1 MYNKRQR
8 LEESLKATTDLGVL
22 SKERNKI
29 LENYYEKRLKILQQ
43 KLMLKEKSVIAK
55 EKIAKSL
62 CDLLENHLTK

>member
-29 LENYYEKRLKILQQ
+29 LENYHEKKLQILQQ
-43 KLMLKEKSVIAK
+43 KLMLKERSVIAK
-55 EKIAKSL
+55 EKIVKSI